1 MRRIAAF
8 LVDRRKAVFFTMMF
22 LVAVSSLLIPR
33 VNVNT
38 DMTKYLPD
46 SSAMKQGVDI
56 MAKEFSGLSM
66 PNTVRV
72 MFRDVPDKE
81 KDTIL
86 DGLKRTPHVDS
97 VQFVPGDARYEKDGC
112 SLYVLRFSAGYES
125 DEMKEAQDYIQSN
138 YGGYCGMVYSL
149 DETKQKGVPVWIFVL
164 ALVLL
169 IVILQIFSASWLE
182 PFLFLFAM
190 GAAVVINMG
199 SNILLPYVSQITW
212 SIGAILQLALS
223 IDYSVILM
231 SRYRQELAQISGKNT
246 ENALEHDAEKAGKP
260 AGGRSASEIRN
271 DSAKERAMKAALVK
285 SFSSIAGSSFTT
297 IVGFLVLIFM
307 SFRIGR
313 DMGIVMAKGVFLS
326 MFCILTILAFLV
338 LSMDKLIR
346 KTKKKVL
353 TIKMGAVSRF
363 SYRHRKIITVL
374 FVLFFLVVFML
385 KGSCGIAFTLVE
397 ENDIDL
403 VFPKE
408 NQIVVLY
415 SNEDEDAVADMIGGL
430 EEEKSV
436 NSVIA
441 WPNTLGGSFTASELE
456 DMAGSLGMSAGF
468 DLPPE
473 VIRMV
478 YQMVFAGKEEGKL
491 TIGELA
497 DYVSKTMSDNVI
509 LKALLPEEM
518 RNRLKDAPALL
529 EEAGKQLKGPEH
541 SLMILSTSLPLESEE
556 TSAFM
561 ERLQAV
567 CSKNLTGEWYLIGN
581 TPMAV
586 EMVKTFSGELN
597 FLTLLTAGAIFLVVL
612 VTFRSLAVPVILV
625 LLIQS
630 AVYTTMVL
638 INIQGMT
645 IYYLALLVV
654 QSILMGATIDY
665 AILLTNYYREMRGKK
680 DPGPALQDAYRLSVH
695 TILTSGCIVVS
706 VTAIVGFAFSE
717 PSVRQIVHT
726 ISKGAACALILILFV
741 LPGLLSALDFL
752 VVGRRK
758 EAG

>member
-1 MRRIAAF
+1 MKRTAAF
-8 LVDRRKAVFFTMMF
+8 LVDRRKAVFLTMML
-22 LVAVSSLLIPR
+22 LVLVSIILIPR

-56 MAKEFSGLSM
+56 MAKEFSGMSM
-66 PNTVRV
+66 PNTIRV
-72 MFRDVPDKE
+72 MFRDVPGQEKE
-81 KDTIL
+81 KIL
-86 DGLKRTPHVDS
+86 GGLKMTPHVDS
-97 VQFVPGDARYEKDGC
+97 VSFVPGDGRYEKDGF
-112 SLYVLRFSAGYES
+112 SLYVLSFSVDYES
-125 DEMKEAQDYIQSN
+125 DEMNEAQDYIRSN
-138 YGGYCGMVYSL
+138 YDGYCGMVFCL
-149 DETKQKGVPVWIFVL
+149 DKPKQQGVPVWIFVL

-169 IVILQIFSASWLE
+169 VVILQIFSPSWLE
-182 PFLFLFAM
+182 PFLFLSAM

-199 SNILLPYVSQITW
+199 SNILLSYVSQITW

-231 SRYRQELAQISGKNT
+231 SRYRQELALLSGSRSDHVP
-246 ENALEHDAEKAGKP
+246 EHDADKVPEAAEG
-260 AGGRSASEIRN
+260 SNE
-271 DSAKERAMKAALVK
+271 ERAMKAALEK

-307 SFRIGR
+307 SFKIGR

-326 MFCILTILAFLV
+326 MFCILTILPFLV
-338 LSMDKLIR
+338 LSADKLIR
-346 KTKKKVL
+346 KTRKRVL

-374 FVLFFLVVFML
+374 FVLFFLAVFVL
-385 KGSCGIAFTLVE
+385 KGSCGIAFTLIE
-397 ENDIDL
+397 SNDIDR
-403 VFPKE
+403 VFPSE
-408 NQIVVLY
+408 NQIVLLY
-415 SNEDEDAVADMIGGL
+415 ENSDEDAAADMVGVL
-430 EEEKSV
+430 EEEDGV

-441 WPNTLGGSFTASELE
+441 WSNTLGGSYTASELE
-456 DMAGSLGMSAGF
+456 DMMGSLGGSAGF
-468 DLPPE
+468 DIPPE
-473 VIRMV
+473 MIRMV
-478 YQMVFAGKEEGKL
+478 YRLYFAGKEEGKL
-491 TIGELA
+491 SIGELA
-497 DYVSKTMSDNVI
+497 DYVSGTLSDNII
-509 LKALLPEEM
+509 LKALVPDEM
-518 RNRLKDAPALL
+518 KDRLKDAPALL
-529 EEAGKQLKGPEH
+529 EEAGKQIKGPEH
-541 SLMILSTSLPLESEE
+541 SLMVLSTSLPLESEE

-561 ERLQAV
+561 ERLRALCEQ
-567 CSKNLTGEWYLIGN
+567 NLSGKWYLIGN

-597 FLTLLTAGAIFLVVL
+597 FLTLLTAGVIFLVVL

-665 AILLTNYYREMRGKK
+665 AILLTNYYREMRRQKE
-680 DPGPALQDAYRLSVH
+680 PGPALQDAYGLSVH

-706 VTAIVGFAFSE
+706 VTAIVGFAFSD
-717 PSVRQIVHT
+717 PSVCQIVHT

-752 VVGRRK
+752 VVGRKKQSIIGNRG
-758 EAG
+758 EHP